1 MWMLAGVVTLIA
13 LAWYMYRSRRE
24 DRRRLTSISTRD
36 TRGRYLGSPPAGS
49 LYTFVS
55 RNHLAPIQRLGVEGA
70 PPIRLRVKRKRWW
83 DRLFTALG
91 VSVACRTGNPD
102 FDRSF
107 YLVTDATPICRAM
120 IDSPRTQE
128 LMLRLESMC
137 EPNRMKFRQLVVRRG
152 RVWIEMVARK
162 RKEQPHTV
170 HLAQSFV
177 PVLHDLSEAM
187 EAEIPE
193 RVRGARD
200 HFAWKAALIVGI
212 SSAMFITGIVFSAR
226 HVFFPL
232 PAPLESQPLIT
243 ASIVTGGAIIGLLI
257 VLTFTWLGRTSRTHL
272 VLLELVLVGTVGAG
286 LTSYSL
292 LREANMALDFSKGER
307 HVVEV
312 LDKRRVV
319 GRHTS
324 YYLDLDSWREG
335 QEAPKLKVGM
345 SLFSKVRSGYPLVV
359 EEHPGV
365 LGIRWVRLIPPR
377 FRYVGESGKTT
388 SKTPEPLQGG
398 DQSH

>member
-1 MWMLAGVVTLIA
+1 MWMLAGLVTLIA

-24 DRRRLTSISTRD
+24 DRRRLATISTRD
-36 TRGRYLGSPPAGS
+36 TRGKYLGSPPAGS

-55 RNHLAPIQRLGVEGA
+55 RNHLAPIERLGVEGA
-70 PPIRLRVKRKRWW
+70 PRIQLRVKRKRWW

-91 VSVACRTGNPD
+91 VSVACRTGNPA

-128 LMLRLESMC
+128 LMLRLQSMC

-152 RVWIEMVARK
+152 RAWVEMVARK
-162 RKEQPHTV
+162 RKELPHTV

-177 PVLHDLSEAM
+177 PVLHELSEAM

-200 HFAWKAALIVGI
+200 DFAWKAALIVGI
-212 SSAMFITGIVFSAR
+212 SSAMFITGIVFTAR

-232 PAPLESQPLIT
+232 PAPLDSQPLIT
-243 ASIVTGGAIIGLLI
+243 ASIVAGGSVIGLLI

-272 VLLELVLVGTVGAG
+272 VLLELVLVGTIGAG
-286 LTSYSL
+286 LTSHSL
-292 LREANMALDFSKGER
+292 LREANMALDFSAGER
-307 HVVEV
+307 HVVQV
-312 LDKRRVV
+312 LDKRKVV
-319 GRHTS
+319 SRHTS
-324 YYLDLDSWREG
+324 YFLDLDPWREG
-335 QEAPKLKVGM
+335 QETPTLRVGM
-345 SLFSKVRSGYPLVV
+345 TLFSSVRSGRPIMV
-359 EEHPGV
+359 EEHPGA
-365 LGIRWVRLIPPR
+365 LGVHWVRLAPPPR
-377 FRYVGESGKTT
+377 QVAE
-388 SKTPEPLQGG
+388 
-398 DQSH
+398 DQSGTGSQK